1 MYFQIM
7 YIQAKIGFCFKDE
20 AVRFFF
26 FLYCGF
32 LEHFLINLLSPV
44 GVQ

>member
-26 FLYCGF
+26 LYCGF